1 MNIGDR
7 VFITDQQHPWLGYSG
22 AVVSGEETYGLGW
35 KGYRVALDGTCGQET
50 YVKPD
55 QVMGPGRVD
64 SITYTIQMESGR
76 YRYVKIDLTDILH
89 IDTGTAVYW
98 KDISHSEV
106 TPEPIGPLAGVC
118 LPTMDINDTENYPKC
133 TWPRWLAWLW
143 KWFHPTKKWK
153 LGPIR
158 YFFIFEGNKQ

>member
-1 MNIGDR
+1 MTKNMIHLSE
-7 VFITDQQHPWLGYSG
+7 ICEL
-22 AVVSGEETYGLGW
+22 
-35 KGYRVALDGTCGQET
+35 
-50 YVKPD
+50 
-55 QVMGPGRVD
+55 
-64 SITYTIQMESGR
+64 SIKDLEAMAASTPPNPTLKFDHWSIPKQMESGR

-106 TPEPIGPLAGVC
+106 TPEPIGPRAGVC